1 MLELT
6 LKTLHKFKSARIPK
20 ISKGYPRLFAAFF
33 IGLLLPQ
40 LLLVAT
46 PSVFAES
53 EIDRLRNQINDRSNR
68 LSEIEAEIAQF
79 EAQLNEVGAEKKT
92 LQSAINQLELE
103 RKKVN
108 AEISK
113 TETLITSTDLEINK
127 LILDINS
134 TQKDIDATEAAIG
147 SIIRAEYRS
156 SDDSL
161 IELLLSHNKLSEFWN
176 AFEAHNSV
184 RETMSSKVSELDSF
198 HLLLEE
204 QRSDNEAKR
213 NRLSS
218 LRDQYTDQNQVL
230 VSNKQERAKLLE
242 ITKSEERNYQQ
253 LLASKEEARD
263 QIIKEMR
270 DFESQL
276 QFILDPN
283 TIPNP
288 GTPVFS
294 WPIDNIIITQYFGG
308 TEFAARNASV
318 YGGRAY
324 HPGVDFGVPR
334 GTPIH
339 APLTGTVRATGNT
352 DIVPGCYS
360 WGKWTL
366 VDHSNGLSTLYAHQD
381 VISVTPGQKVST
393 GDVIGYSG
401 NTGYSTGPH
410 LHFTVY
416 AKAGVTV
423 RKFNE
428 IKTVTSCGPASTPV
442 AATDAYIDPMLY
454 LPAY

>member
-1 MLELT
+1 M
-6 LKTLHKFKSARIPK
+6 KV
-20 ISKGYPRLFAAFF
+20 RLFVAFLVG
-33 IGLLLPQ
+33 ILLPQ
-40 LLLVAT
+40 LLLVSI

-53 EIDRLRNQINDRSNR
+53 EIDRLKNEINSRSNR
-68 LSEIEAEIAQF
+68 LTEIEAEIAQY
-79 EAQLNEVGAEKKT
+79 EQQLKQVGSEKKT

-103 RKKVN
+103 RKKVTT
-108 AEISK
+108 EITR
-113 TETLITSTDLEINK
+113 TENLISSTDLEINK
-127 LILDINS
+127 LILEISRTQNDI
-134 TQKDIDATEAAIG
+134 TETEAAIG
-147 SIIRAEYRS
+147 SIIRTEYKA

-161 IELLLSHNKLSEFWN
+161 IELLLQHNKLSDFWSSY
-176 AFEAHNSV
+176 EAHDNIREVMAEKVTQLNSFQ
-184 RETMSSKVSELDSF
+184 T
-198 HLLLEE
+198 LLEE
-204 QRSDNEAKR
+204 QRDENENKR
-213 NRLSS
+213 KELSS
-218 LRDQYTDQNQVL
+218 LKNQYVDQNTVL
-230 VSNKQERAKLLE
+230 VNNKKEQSTLLE
-242 ITKSEERNYQQ
+242 VTKNEEKNYQQ

-270 DFESQL
+270 DFESKL

-283 TIPNP
+283 TIPAA
-288 GTPVFS
+288 GTRVFS
-294 WPIDNIIITQYFGG
+294 WPLDNVIITQLFGG

-324 HPGVDFGVPR
+324 HPGVDFGTPR
-334 GTPIH
+334 GTPIK

-352 DIVPGCYS
+352 DAVPGCYS

-366 VDHSNGLSTLYAHQD
+366 IDHANGLSTLYAHQD
-381 VISVTPGQKVST
+381 VISVTAGQKVTT

-416 AKAGVTV
+416 AKDGVTV

-428 IKTVTSCGPASTPV
+428 IKTVTGCGPATTPV

-454 LPAY
+454 LPPY